1 MIVLESM
8 KVRTGATKA
17 LGEILAD
24 VEEITRVGDVHC
36 FQRIIE
42 NWSLLAHGS
51 LAGSA
56 RPLSLKDG
64 TLTVEATQNEGTD
77 SIDRLKAAVARFG
90 VKEVVLRL
98 QHQSAPITPRLETIS
113 PSAAK
118 RVAAIHDE
126 PLRDAMAKLI
136 SAYEKSR
143 NHL

>member
-24 VEEITRVGDVHC
+24 VEEITRVGDVHR
-36 FQRIIE
+36 FQRIIK
-42 NWSLLAHGS
+42 NWSWLANGR
-51 LAGSA
+51 LAGST

-64 TLTVEATQNEGTD
+64 TLTVEATQNEETD
-77 SIDRLKAAVARFG
+77 AIDRFQAVVARFG

-98 QHQSAPITPRLETIS
+98 RQQPQPITPRLETIS
-113 PSAAK
+113 SSAAK
-118 RVAAIHDE
+118 RVAAIQDG